1 MAFKISKIDL
11 RDFRDIAEVLDED
24 NPNVYADWFRMT
36 PRVPAYRNKER
47 YLVIKRANFIMN
59 PWTPLKVRVPTIKLD
74 KYGWVVQPYCERYRL
89 KEAVQL
95 IAKQLGKNHGCDLHY
110 ANVGWICERGKM
122 VPKMF
127 DW

>member
-1 MAFKISKIDL
+1 MPFKPSRTDL
-11 RDFRDIAEVLDED
+11 QDFRDIAEILDED
-24 NPNVYADWFRMT
+24 NPTVYADWYRMS

-47 YLVIKRANFIMN
+47 YLVIKRANFILN

-74 KYGWVVQPYCERYRL
+74 EYGWVVQPYCERYRL

-95 IAKQLGKNHGCDLHY
+95 IRKHLSKNHGTDLHCG
-110 ANVGWICERGKM
+110 NVGWYMGKP
-122 VPKMF
+122 VMF